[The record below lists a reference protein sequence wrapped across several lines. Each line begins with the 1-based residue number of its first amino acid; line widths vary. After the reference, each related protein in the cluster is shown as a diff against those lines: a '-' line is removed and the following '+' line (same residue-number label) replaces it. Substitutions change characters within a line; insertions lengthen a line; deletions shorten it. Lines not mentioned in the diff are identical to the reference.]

1 MGMSNSHGH
10 VKLWKVCQN
19 IKGMSHF
26 YGFVTFQAGLGLLCI
41 CQNIIYSLISVP
53 SNATKSILKFDLNL
67 LPFCTREAIL
77 SADWVTM
84 VIFCFIRFYCTAWGV
99 EHPDDDKGPGKKEEE
114 QQ

>member
-67 LPFCTREAIL
+67 LPFCTREAPIEL
-77 SADWVTM
+77 QW
-84 VIFCFIRFYCTAWGV
+84 
-99 EHPDDDKGPGKKEEE
+99 
-114 QQ
+114 